1 MVKKGQDGKPTR
13 RGKGEGTIYLDKRS
27 GLYHGQVTLPNGKR
41 KNVYDQKKPV
51 VVQKVAQLRREI
63 EAGMHGTTQ
72 GEQTL
77 REFASDFLEQ
87 HQHDLKSKS
96 AKGYAT
102 MVRIHLDTIG
112 DIEMTQLK
120 PIDIQKHYGR
130 KLKIYAPT
138 TVHHI
143 HEFIHLVLENAV
155 LLGIIPRNYSDF
167 VKSPPLKPKEIQPLS
182 EEQARRML
190 AAVKG
195 HFYEPVYV
203 TCLATGMREAELL
216 GLRWEDIDFKR
227 ERIRVAMTLHRT
239 GGGKVWLEPPKSA
252 SSRRTLPL
260 PQYAI
265 DVLWNW
271 QIAQQSYKASMGDA
285 WQDTFNLVFTTEAGQ
300 AVRYDTL
307 IRRFRKCIVPAG
319 LPETT
324 RIHDLRHTF
333 ATLLLER
340 GVPIRVV
347 SELLG
352 HSSIGIT
359 LDTYGHVTPRMREG
373 AIEEITDILRLPE
386 GWE

>member
-1 MVKKGQDGKPTR
+1 MKKDQDGKKTR
-13 RGKGEGTIYLDKRS
+13 RGKGEGTIYLDQRS
-27 GLYHGQVTLPNGKR
+27 GKYHGQVTLPNGKR
-41 KNVYDQKKPV
+41 KNVYADTKREV
-51 VVQKVAQLRREI
+51 SQKVAQLRREI

-87 HQHDLKSKS
+87 HKHDLRSKS
-96 AKGYAT
+96 ASGYDT
-102 MVRIHLDTIG
+102 MVRLHLDIIG
-112 DIEMTQLK
+112 DIPLAELR

-130 KLKIYAPT
+130 KLQKYART

-143 HEFIHLVLENAV
+143 HEFIHLILEHAV
-155 LLGIIPRNYSDF
+155 LLEIIPRNYSDH
-167 VKSPPLKPKEIQPLS
+167 VKAPALSPAEIQPIS
-182 EEQARRML
+182 EAQARQML

-195 HFYEPVYV
+195 HYYEPVYV
-203 TCLATGMREAELL
+203 TALATGMREAELL
-216 GLRWEDIDFKR
+216 GLRWEDIDFTR
-227 ERIRVAMTLHRT
+227 ERVRVAMTLHRT
-239 GGGKVWLEPPKSA
+239 AGKTWLEPPKSQT
-252 SSRRTLPL
+252 SRRTLPL
-260 PQYAI
+260 PPYATAI
-265 DVLWNW
+265 LWEW
-271 QIAQQSYKASMGDA
+271 QIAQKGYRDAMRDA
-285 WQDTFNLVFTTEAGQ
+285 WQDTYNLVFTTEAGQ
-300 AVRYDTL
+300 PVRYDTL
-307 IRRFRKCIVPAG
+307 IRRFRSCIVPAG

-359 LDTYGHVTPRMREG
+359 LQTYGHVTPRMREG

-386 GWE
+386 GWVE